1 MLKCSDGSYYIGVTR
16 RSVDERVSEHQQG
29 LVADSYTRVRL
40 PVTLVFSE
48 EYERVDAAIAAERR
62 LKGWTRAKKEA
73 YARGDF
79 GVLSALAKRRT

>member
-1 MLKCSDGSYYIGVTR
+1 MLECSDGSYYVGVTR

-29 LVADSYTRVRL
+29 LAADSYTRRRL
-40 PVTLVFSE
+40 PVVLVFSE
-48 EYERVDAAIAAERR
+48 EYARVDEAIAAERR

-79 GVLSALAKRRT
+79 ALLSTLARRKS